1 MRFNLSMAV
10 RAKRVFGWLSV
21 CLWCG
26 LLPLAALQTGCSTF
40 SLSDSGNS
48 DLGSASYGRGELR
61 SVERVS
67 LGTAW
72 KATLGSVRDLG
83 YAIGNQDKESLYA
96 QLDATGMGDRSIR
109 VLLKKQSMR
118 VTEICIRVGAN
129 GDETI
134 SRLILSKIQQRL

>member
-1 MRFNLSMAV
+1 MRFEIDRVSSV
-10 RAKRVFGWLSV
+10 KRALGWLR
-21 CLWCG
+21 LWLCCG
-26 LLPLAALQTGCSTF
+26 LLSLTALSTGCSTF
-40 SLSDSGNS
+40 SLSDPGNS

-72 KATLGSVRDLG
+72 KAVLGSAHDLG
-83 YAIGNQDKESLYA
+83 FAIGQQEKESLYA
-96 QLDATGMGDRSIR
+96 QLEAVGMGDRSIR
-109 VLLKKQSMR
+109 ILLKKQSMR
-118 VTEICIRVGAN
+118 MTEICIRVGAN